1 MWLCLAHKVDH
12 CSYDSLEFRQSY
24 FSSVHFCSLFA
35 AVLRPLF
42 AMNFNSSTNAL
53 DARHIQSGQGTA
65 VHYWCYATRYLPCT
79 SDAGSCE
86 YLDSVYG
93 NHEKSMIYTFIMWAV
108 IGMVLLVAVFSRLL
122 RPSKRSDSS
131 QQSFW
136 YRSVRSA
143 SATIRRY
150 LTPECSRVFKYT
162 TRLQV
167 VIFAILCAYLI
178 AFS

>member
-1 MWLCLAHKVDH
+1 
-12 CSYDSLEFRQSY
+12 
-24 FSSVHFCSLFA
+24 
-35 AVLRPLF
+35 VLRPFF
-42 AMNFNSSTNAL
+42 AMTFNSSTNAL
-53 DARHIQSGQGTA
+53 DARHIQDGQGTA
-65 VHYWCYATRYLPCT
+65 VHYWGYATRYLPCT

-108 IGMVLLVAVFSRLL
+108 IGIVLLVAVFSRML
-122 RPSKRSDSS
+122 RPSKRSDGP
-131 QQSFW
+131 QHSFC

-143 SATIRRY
+143 SAIIRRY
-150 LTPECSRVFKYT
+150 MTPECSKVFKHT

-167 VIFAILCAYLI
+167 TILAILCAYLI